1 MKPAASVS
9 ILIAD
14 DHFVVREG
22 LRSILRREADFT
34 VVGEA
39 ANGLEAVS
47 AHARL
52 RPDVTIMDLRM
63 PVCGGVEAIQR
74 IRAADPAARILVLS
88 NCEGDEDIHAALS
101 AGAMGYLL
109 KHSSGDQVTPAIR
122 SLMLGKPW
130 IPQEV
135 ADHLASRAR
144 GEILSERE
152 RQILTLMV
160 LGEAN
165 KQIGSALGITEQTVK
180 SHVKNILAKLQV
192 RDRTEAVT
200 VALRRGIVHL
210 PEV

>member
-1 MKPAASVS
+1 MSSQISIS
-9 ILIAD
+9 ILVTD

-39 ANGLEAVS
+39 ANGHEAVM
-47 AHARL
+47 AHATL

-63 PVCGGVEAIQR
+63 PVCGGVEAIRR
-74 IRAADPAARILVLS
+74 IRAADPTARILVLS
-88 NCEGDEDIHAALS
+88 NFEGDEDIHAALS

-109 KHSSGDQVTPAIR
+109 KHSSGDQITPAIR

-130 IPQEV
+130 IPREV
-135 ADHLASRAR
+135 ADNLASRKR
-144 GEILSERE
+144 GEVLSERE
-152 RQILTLMV
+152 REIVRLLV

-165 KQIGSALGITEQTVK
+165 KEIASALGITEQTVK

>member
-1 MKPAASVS
+1 MSPAAFIR
-9 ILIAD
+9 ILITD

-39 ANGLEAVS
+39 SNGNEAVT
-47 AHARL
+47 AHAKL
-52 RPDVTIMDLRM
+52 HPDVTIMDLRM
-63 PVCGGVEAIQR
+63 PVCGGVEAIRR
-74 IRAADPAARILVLS
+74 IRAANPAARILVLS
-88 NCEGDEDIHAALS
+88 NFEGDEDIHAALS

-122 SLMLGKPW
+122 SLMLGKRW

-135 ADHLASRAR
+135 AAHLASRER
-144 GEILSERE
+144 GEILSDRERE
-152 RQILTLMV
+152 IVKLLV

-165 KQIGSALGITEQTVK
+165 KEIASVLGITEQTVK

>member
-1 MKPAASVS
+1 MSSANSIS
-9 ILIAD
+9 ILVAD

-39 ANGLEAVS
+39 SNGIEAVK
-47 AHARL
+47 AHAGL

-63 PVCGGVEAIQR
+63 PVCGGVEAIRQ
-74 IRAADPAARILVLS
+74 IRAENPSARILVLS
-88 NCEGDEDIHAALS
+88 NFEGDEDIHAALS

-109 KHSSGDQVTPAIR
+109 KHSSGDQLTPAIR
-122 SLMLGKPW
+122 SLMQGKRW
-130 IPQEV
+130 IPREV
-135 ADHLASRAR
+135 AEHLASRER
-144 GEILSERE
+144 GEVLSERE
-152 RQILTLMV
+152 REIVRLLV
-160 LGEAN
+160 LGESN
-165 KQIGSALGITEQTVK
+165 KEIASTLGITEQTVK

>member
-1 MKPAASVS
+1 MSPSGS
-9 ILIAD
+9 IRILITD

-39 ANGLEAVS
+39 ANGNEAVT

-52 RPDVTIMDLRM
+52 HPDVTIMDLRM
-63 PVCGGVEAIQR
+63 PVCGGVEAIR
-74 IRAADPAARILVLS
+74 KIRAASPAARILVLS
-88 NCEGDEDIHAALS
+88 NFEGDEDIHAALS

-122 SLMLGKPW
+122 SLMLGKRW

-135 ADHLASRAR
+135 AAHLASRER
-144 GEILSERE
+144 GEVLSDRERE
-152 RQILTLMV
+152 IVKLLV

-165 KQIGSALGITEQTVK
+165 KEIASVLGITEQTVK

-210 PEV
+210 PEI

>member
-1 MKPAASVS
+1 MSSGISIS
-9 ILIAD
+9 ILITD

-22 LRSILRREADFT
+22 LRSILRRETDFS

-39 ANGLEAVS
+39 ANGHEAVI
-47 AHARL
+47 AHAKL

-63 PVCGGVEAIQR
+63 PVCGGVEAIRR
-74 IRAADPAARILVLS
+74 IRASDPAARILVLS
-88 NCEGDEDIHAALS
+88 NFEGDEDIHAALA

-122 SLMLGKPW
+122 SLMLGKRW
-130 IPQEV
+130 IPREV
-135 ADHLASRAR
+135 ADHLASRER

-152 RQILTLMV
+152 REIVRLLV

-165 KQIGSALGITEQTVK
+165 KEIASALGITEQTVK

>member
-1 MKPAASVS
+1 MSPEISIS
-9 ILIAD
+9 ILITD

-22 LRSILRREADFT
+22 LRSILRREPDFT

-39 ANGLEAVS
+39 ANGLEAVT
-47 AHARL
+47 AHASL

-63 PVCGGVEAIQR
+63 PVCGGVEAIRR

-88 NCEGDEDIHAALS
+88 NFEGDEDIHAALT

-122 SLMLGKPW
+122 SLMQGKRW
-130 IPQEV
+130 IPREV
-135 ADHLASRAR
+135 AGHLASRER

-152 RQILTLMV
+152 REIVKLLV

-165 KQIGSALGITEQTVK
+165 KEIASALGITEQTVK